1 MSISD
6 RDPPSGAATA
16 EDLLEFLVARGV
28 VAEGAPTRV
37 RALRSSREES
47 DAAMLVALGLADER
61 ALAAALAEFLR
72 LPLVGA
78 EDFPSRPVQVARIAP
93 EFLRRARIL
102 PLAES
107 ADALD
112 LAMADPTD
120 AYALRAVRLATGRP
134 VRACVAV
141 PSEIMAALDRL
152 ERPGGAATAA
162 TAEAAPARADDLRR
176 LGDLASDE
184 PVIRFVNTL
193 VARAVAA
200 RASDIHVEAAEAQV
214 TLRLRID
221 GLLRPIEPPPAA
233 LAPNIVNRIKIL
245 SGLDVAQRRL
255 PQDGRFR
262 VTAEG
267 REIDIRIS
275 TVPTLHGESVVL
287 RLLDRQRAPLDLA
300 ELGFGQG
307 LRDGLEGLLGLAS
320 GMVLVTGPTGS
331 GKTST
336 LYALLQRLNAPERKI
351 LTVEDPVEYQL
362 PGVNQIAVNAAIGL
376 DFAHVLRSLLR
387 QDPDVLLVGEIRDA
401 ETARVAAQAS
411 LTGHLMLSTVH
422 TNDAVGTIARLL
434 DIGLEGLLVTSVL
447 RAVLAQRLVRRLC
460 TACRAPVF
468 VGRAAL
474 ARAGMAALLPP
485 DADGAT
491 LHRAVGCPACGGT
504 GYRGRV
510 AIGELLTMSDELGQE
525 ILRGADLAAL
535 RRCARN
541 AGMVEMRLDGM
552 RKALDGAT
560 TLEEILR
567 VTGGA

>member
-1 MSISD
+1 
-6 RDPPSGAATA
+6 
-16 EDLLEFLVARGV
+16 
-28 VAEGAPTRV
+28 
-37 RALRSSREES
+37 
-47 DAAMLVALGLADER
+47 
-61 ALAAALAEFLR
+61 
-72 LPLVGA
+72 
-78 EDFPSRPVQVARIAP
+78 
-93 EFLRRARIL
+93 
-102 PLAES
+102 
-107 ADALD
+107 
-112 LAMADPTD
+112 
-120 AYALRAVRLATGRP
+120 
-134 VRACVAV
+134 
-141 PSEIMAALDRL
+141 
-152 ERPGGAATAA
+152 
-162 TAEAAPARADDLRR
+162 
-176 LGDLASDE
+176 
-184 PVIRFVNTL
+184 
-193 VARAVAA
+193 
-200 RASDIHVEAAEAQV
+200 
-214 TLRLRID
+214 
-221 GLLRPIEPPPAA
+221 
-233 LAPNIVNRIKIL
+233 
-245 SGLDVAQRRL
+245 
-255 PQDGRFR
+255 
-262 VTAEG
+262 
-267 REIDIRIS
+267 
-275 TVPTLHGESVVL
+275 VL

-300 ELGFGQG
+300 ELGFGQR

>member
-1 MSISD
+1 MPAP
-6 RDPPSGAATA
+6 DPLPAAASA
-16 EDLLEFLVARGV
+16 EDLLAFLVARGV
-28 VAEGAPTRV
+28 VAEGAPARV

-61 ALAAALAEFLR
+61 DLAAALAAFLG
-72 LPLVGA
+72 LPLVRA
-78 EDFPSRPVQVARIAP
+78 EEFPVRPVQVARIAP

-120 AYALRAVRLATGRP
+120 AYALQAVRLATGRP
-134 VRACVAV
+134 VRARVAV

-152 ERPGGAATAA
+152 ERAGDAPVAAI
-162 TAEAAPARADDLRR
+162 AEAPSARAEDLRR

-184 PVIRFVNTL
+184 PVIRFVNAL

-221 GLLRPIEPPPAA
+221 GLLRAIEPPPAA

-300 ELGFGQG
+300 ELGFGPG

-362 PGVNQIAVNAAIGL
+362 PGVNQIAVNAPIGL
-376 DFAHVLRSLLR
+376 DFAQVLRALLR

-525 ILRGADLAAL
+525 ILRGADLVAL
-535 RRCARN
+535 RRRARD
-541 AGMVEMRLDGM
+541 AGMIEMRLDGM

-560 TLEEILR
+560 TIEEILR